1 MVLFRRSSERRP
13 DQQAALLSRNLDA
26 MAAALDSGCMVVF
39 RDRHLRIR
47 LLPVGG

>member
-1 MVLFRRSSERRP
+1 MVLFHRSSDRRP
-13 DQQAALLSRNLDA
+13 EQLAALLLRNLDA
-26 MAAALDSGCMVVF
+26 TAAALESGCMVVF